1 MNPETHQDAD
11 VIVVGAGASGMMAAG
26 RAAECGARVLLL
38 EKMDTAG
45 KKILVSGKTRCNL
58 TNTADLKK
66 FISMYGPNGRFLY
79 SAFSRFFRPELLDFL
94 GRYGVATKTERGG
107 RVFPVSDNA
116 RDVVRAFRNYLED
129 HFVHVVYQA
138 GVQAV
143 TLETKAGFRL
153 QTQKKIY
160 RAPVLILATGG
171 ASWPKTGS
179 TGDGYAFAESLGHT
193 LVELKPALVPLIV
206 EERTLAK
213 SLQDVVLR
221 NVRATAFRGTA
232 SSVDVAWIPALT
244 YGRGEKKTPRP
255 PVIESRLGEMLFT
268 HFGLGGPMIL
278 QLSLA
283 VVQALREGPV
293 SILIDLKPAVPRQE
307 LRKRLM
313 SDLNQFGKRPI
324 SIILKDYLPSKMIF
338 PLTVLAKVDP
348 SKPAH
353 QISAA
358 EREKLLDVLK
368 ALRFN
373 IQSSLPLAQAI
384 VTAGGVALDE
394 IDPRT
399 LASKKVSGLFFC
411 GEILDLDA
419 DTGGY
424 NLQAAFSTGYVA
436 GESAARYLQS

>member
-1 MNPETHQDAD
+1 
-11 VIVVGAGASGMMAAG
+11 
-26 RAAECGARVLLL
+26 
-38 EKMDTAG
+38 
-45 KKILVSGKTRCNL
+45 
-58 TNTADLKK
+58 
-66 FISMYGPNGRFLY
+66 
-79 SAFSRFFRPELLDFL
+79 
-94 GRYGVATKTERGG
+94 
-107 RVFPVSDNA
+107 
-116 RDVVRAFRNYLED
+116 
-129 HFVHVVYQA
+129 
-138 GVQAV
+138 
-143 TLETKAGFRL
+143 
-153 QTQKKIY
+153 
-160 RAPVLILATGG
+160 
-171 ASWPKTGS
+171 
-179 TGDGYAFAESLGHT
+179 
-193 LVELKPALVPLIV
+193 
-206 EERTLAK
+206 
-213 SLQDVVLR
+213 VLR